1 VSKRRWTELNVKEDD
16 EVHQEQE
23 DDMSSLSEAS
33 VGIQSFQDNTQHDDG
48 YADNWDDGAEAD
60 DEAVMSFTATHG
72 CANQHQHNLPPNLSS
87 CDPPPLG
94 TIVEDPLE
102 DALSR
107 LPSLLQYESTLLK
120 LDQILSGPRTR
131 TTYDDVV
138 SWLELALHDNTFK
151 DKPKLP
157 RRKALMKCLA
167 EKFKMP
173 PHELVPVTLESGT
186 ENGGVDEFHPGK
198 TVNVP
203 RWDFQ
208 KVVISYLLDPILFG
222 NRDNLVSTDNPWEK
236 FEIANPKESKEYL
249 ASNHYSQSFD
259 ESMDDVDDGCVQE
272 QFFFPIEIYVDKSG
286 KTAGQTSSCGEPVL
300 MSTPLLTRSKH
311 EEPSSWMLLGYIPDL
326 EKTSSAKKQ
335 QESQRKF
342 EKGRN

>member
-1 VSKRRWTELNVKEDD
+1 MLLNELSEGDDSFSERRRSQSIGSESESESESDASRPTNLDVNGVLGAIIHGPPNKRPTNSTSSSSSSSSSAKTKGTYQRRTTLGDGRVVETRVSVRNQNKPVSKRRRTELNVEEDD

-94 TIVEDPLE
+94 TIVEDPLK

-107 LPSLLQYESTLLK
+107 LPSLLQYESTLLE

-131 TTYDDVV
+131 TTYDNVV

-157 RRKALMKCLA
+157 R
-167 EKFKMP
+167 
-173 PHELVPVTLESGT
+173 
-186 ENGGVDEFHPGK
+186 
-198 TVNVP
+198 
-203 RWDFQ
+203 
-208 KVVISYLLDPILFG
+208 
-222 NRDNLVSTDNPWEK
+222 
-236 FEIANPKESKEYL
+236 
-249 ASNHYSQSFD
+249 
-259 ESMDDVDDGCVQE
+259 
-272 QFFFPIEIYVDKSG
+272 
-286 KTAGQTSSCGEPVL
+286 
-300 MSTPLLTRSKH
+300 
-311 EEPSSWMLLGYIPDL
+311 
-326 EKTSSAKKQ
+326 
-335 QESQRKF
+335 
-342 EKGRN
+342 